1 MAVATV
7 GGLFEIVADFLHQTD
22 PPRSID
28 DLTRDLASFL
38 ITVSNGLHLSTQ
50 AR

>member
-7 GGLFEIVADFLHQTD
+7 GGLFETVADFLHDVD

-28 DLTRDLASFL
+28 DLTHDLTSFL
-38 ITVSNGLHLSTQ
+38 LVVENGIHRS
-50 AR
+50 ADVG